1 MKLYSL
7 VLCLA
12 VAGMLSAAS
21 KASNQLYRAAQRA
34 ERAGDLSQAYLLYAQ
49 AARQDPSNQLAWHH
63 AQALRPKPGVAD
75 LVPNAAKPQEPPS
88 SADPSIAGT
97 ISDQEL
103 AESRRLLP
111 PPVLNGGS
119 ALKEFNLRGDS
130 HQLFE
135 QVANAFGLE
144 AIFDSGYQL
153 RTGLRF
159 NLTEST
165 FRDALLALEA
175 ATDSFVIPLTGR
187 QFLVAND
194 TTQKRSELDR
204 TVAIVLPVPE
214 PFAIQEVQEIGTAV
228 RGTMDIQRLTVD
240 SQRRL
245 MLIRDRASKV
255 RLAQKLI
262 DDLMQP
268 KAQVAVEVEL
278 LTTDESSSL
287 TYGLSL
293 PSKFSLVWF
302 GQGINLTTAF
312 PSGFANFLGFAG
324 GKSFLGLG
332 ITDGSLFL
340 NATKSSS
347 RTILRSEIVTADG
360 QAATLHVGDKYPIQT
375 NGYFGGAQAG
385 GGQVFTPPP
394 SFNFEDLGLLLKI
407 TPHVHGTDEITLE
420 VESEFKLL
428 GSQAVDGI
436 PIISNR
442 KFQSKVRVA
451 TGEWAVMAGL
461 MTDSDA
467 TTISGIAGLSAIPV
481 LRKNDRNRS
490 HGETLIVLK
499 PHLLGLP
506 PTEQI
511 MKAAWVGSET
521 RPRPI
526 L

>member
-1 MKLYSL
+1 M
-7 VLCLA
+7 CLA
-12 VAGMLSAAS
+12 LLGVLSGANKSAD
-21 KASNQLYRAAQRA
+21 QLYREAQRA
-34 ERAGDLSQAYLLYAQ
+34 ERAGDLSKAYLLYA
-49 AARQDPSNQLAWHH
+49 AAAVQDPSNQLAWYH
-63 AQALRPKPGVAD
+63 AQALRPIPPAGEPSPSPGA
-75 LVPNAAKPQEPPS
+75 PS
-88 SADPSIAGT
+88 SADPDIAGS
-97 ISDQEL
+97 ISDQDL

-111 PPVLNGGS
+111 PPQLQGRPGQ
-119 ALKEFNLRGDS
+119 KDFDLRGDS
-130 HQLFE
+130 PKLFE
-135 QVANAFGLE
+135 QVASAFGLE
-144 AIFDSGYQL
+144 PVLDSGYQPK
-153 RTGLRF
+153 TGVRL
-159 NLTEST
+159 NLTESD

-175 ATDSFVIPLTGR
+175 ATDSFVIPLTAR
-187 QFLVAND
+187 RFLVAND
-194 TTQKRSELDR
+194 TTQKRAELDR

-214 PFAIQEVQEIGTAV
+214 PFAIQEVQEIATAV
-228 RGTMDIQRLTVD
+228 RGALDIQRLMVD
-240 SQRRL
+240 NQRRL
-245 MLIRDRASKV
+245 ILIRDRVSKV

-268 KAQVAVEVEL
+268 KPQVAVEVEI

-293 PSKFSLVWF
+293 PSKFQLVWF
-302 GQGINLTTAF
+302 GKGASLSTIF
-312 PSGFANFLGFAG
+312 PAGFANFLGFGG

-332 ITDGSLFL
+332 VTDGSLFL

-347 RTILRSEIVTADG
+347 RTLLRSEVVTSDG
-360 QAATLHVGDKYPIQT
+360 QAATLHIGDKYPIQT
-375 NGYFGGAQAG
+375 NGYFGGQPTG

-407 TPHVHGTDEITLE
+407 TPHVHGTDEMTLE

-442 KFQSKVRVA
+442 KFQSKVRVG
-451 TGEWAVMAGL
+451 TGEWAVIAGL

-467 TTISGIAGLSAIPV
+467 TTISGIAGLSVVPV
-481 LRKNDRNRS
+481 LRKNDHNRS

-499 PHLLGLP
+499 PHLLSMP
-506 PTEQI
+506 PTEQVI
-511 MKAAWVGSET
+511 KAAWVGTET